1 MGASRVRGTLRE
13 SERWASPSPRPSPR
27 KSGERERAE
36 HMVTSSL
43 PRSSCEQPV
52 HEPAR
57 SGGLARIE
65 SLAVEPEA
73 VAGLVLDQI
82 VVARRRAGAVMPP
95 FAGDALGA
103 LRLGTP
109 MGHAAPAEAPRRAF
123 GDEGRD
129 LRGLG
134 AREQEKRARPGL
146 VRRGPGHA
154 VMDPPRQGTPA

>member
-1 MGASRVRGTLRE
+1 
-13 SERWASPSPRPSPR
+13 
-27 KSGERERAE
+27 
-36 HMVTSSL
+36 MVTSSCRT
-43 PRSSCEQPV
+43 PSREQPV

-95 FAGDALGA
+95 FAGDTPGP
-103 LRLGTP
+103 LRLGDS

-134 AREQEKRARPGL
+134 AREQEKRARLRL
-146 VRRGPGHA
+146 VGGGPS
-154 VMDPPRQGTPA
+154 RNLI